1 MNNCIKLSEIIEEI
15 TIKNTSNE
23 LTENELIGININKE
37 FFKSVANVIGTD
49 LSKYKVLKKYFFACN
64 LMHIGRDE
72 VLPIACNISDQEY
85 IISPAYLVFKIKDN
99 VDVLPEYLMLY
110 FKNNDVDHELWRRS
124 DSSIRGGISFDD
136 IANLDFEM
144 VSLDKQRDLINSYNL
159 INKKIEL
166 NKKKIEK
173 YEKIIRL
180 IYEQK
185 FENYDEENLEYLKDV
200 FDFQEGPG
208 IRNWQN
214 VEQDGINYINIRC
227 IQDNDI
233 ILDSPNMISKEE
245 AFGKYAHFMLNKDDL
260 IISTSGTLG
269 KYAIVRDEHLPLC
282 LNTSVIRFKPKKPN
296 AYMFM
301 YCYLTSD
308 EFYSILETEANGAAQ
323 VNFGPTHLN
332 KIQLIYPDD
341 KDLSDFENK
350 TRMMLDLINN
360 IRTENLKLKSIIE
373 KMLENM

>member
-1 MNNCIKLSEIIEEI
+1 MNNYIKLSKIIEEVS
-15 TIKNTSNE
+15 IKNTSNK
-23 LTENELIGININKE
+23 LTENDLIGININKE

-49 LSKYKVLKKYFFACN
+49 LSKYKILKKDFFACN

-72 VLPIACNISDQEY
+72 VLPIACNISNQEY

-110 FKNNDVDHELWRRS
+110 FKNDEVDHELWRRS

-144 VSLDKQRDLINSYNL
+144 VSLDKQRDVINSYNL

-180 IYEQK
+180 VYEDS
-185 FENYDEENLEYLKDV
+185 FENYDEESLEYLKDV
-200 FDFQEGPG
+200 FNFQEGPG

-214 VEQDGINYINIRC
+214 VDQDGINYINIRC

-233 ILDSPNMISKEE
+233 VLNSPNMISKEE

-269 KYAIVRDEHLPLC
+269 KYAIVREEHLPLC
-282 LNTSVIRFKPKKPN
+282 LNTSVIRFTPKNPN

-301 YCYLTSD
+301 YCYLTSND
-308 EFYSILETEANGAAQ
+308 FYSILETEANGAAQ

-332 KIQLIYPDD
+332 KIQLKYPNDN
-341 KDLSDFENK
+341 DLLDFENK
-350 TRMMLDLINN
+350 TRKILDLINN
-360 IRTENLKLKSIIE
+360 IRTENLKLKSINE
-373 KMLENM
+373 KILENM